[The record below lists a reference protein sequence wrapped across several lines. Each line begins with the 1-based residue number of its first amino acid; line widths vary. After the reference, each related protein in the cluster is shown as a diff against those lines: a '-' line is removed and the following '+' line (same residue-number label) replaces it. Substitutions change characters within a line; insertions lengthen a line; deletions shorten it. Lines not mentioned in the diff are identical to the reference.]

1 MRKVCLFGVLLLT
14 AFALAGHDAG
24 AADVKP
30 LPNVEELRGRAVAG
44 AEKQKADREK
54 YMCRELDTNS
64 DVDSKGVVKKTETAE
79 REIFF
84 VRGHQIAQ
92 TVLKDGKPLSES
104 EQKKQD
110 TEVKKRIEEA
120 SKDEKASQKRG
131 EVTIGP
137 DTFLRLSKLTNERRT
152 MVAGRPTIVF
162 DAAGDESKKADT
174 LPERFIQAMAGTIA
188 IDEETGQLQDVEMH
202 GTKDVKVGGG
212 LLANVHKGFML
223 HVVSKPRPDGV
234 WLMDWAYGSGDARVG
249 LFLHPAGRFQQQ
261 MEGCRVFDVN
271 TSSTTALA
279 RP

>member
-1 MRKVCLFGVLLLT
+1 MRKVLLPGLVLV
-14 AFALAGHDAG
+14 AVFAR
-24 AADVKP
+24 ADVKPVDGKP
-30 LPNVEELRGRAVAG
+30 LPNVEQLRARALAG

-54 YMCRELDTNS
+54 YMCRELDTSS
-64 DVDSKGVVKKTETAE
+64 DTDSKGAVKKTETSE

-104 EQKKQD
+104 DQKKQD
-110 TEVKKRIEEA
+110 GEVRKAIEVA

-152 MVAGRPTIVF
+152 LVAGRPTIVF
-162 DAAGDESKKADT
+162 DAAGDENAKANS

-188 IDEETGQLQDVEMH
+188 IDEETGQMQDVEMH
-202 GTKDVKVGGG
+202 GTKDVKVAGG
-212 LLANVHKGFML
+212 LFANVHKGFML

-261 MEGCRVFDVN
+261 MEGCTFFDVS
-271 TSSTTALA
+271 TSSTTALP